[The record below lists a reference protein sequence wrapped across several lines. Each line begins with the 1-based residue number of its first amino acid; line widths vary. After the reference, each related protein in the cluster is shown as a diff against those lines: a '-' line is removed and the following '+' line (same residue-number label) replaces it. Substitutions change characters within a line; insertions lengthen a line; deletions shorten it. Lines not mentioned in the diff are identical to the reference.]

1 MTTFRHLST
10 AAALATTLAAAAG
23 PSAAGPSVVRDE
35 TLKDVGTTPVLG
47 RGYSLATNTFQS
59 ICMKEIVKT
68 KPSYDFRYTFKQ
80 VDESVAEEIKQS
92 GSFEASYGANYGF
105 FKVNGHMKGSSTTNT
120 KTAKKTV
127 NIVVQIDVDTYYAS
141 IDETKGE
148 LADTAVQLVRGDL
161 PAFFDACGMYYVRS
175 INRNSTIFAMF
186 TFKAENED
194 SDSKFAAQIEAE
206 IRGWGWSG
214 SMKAEMSGESKRSAE
229 SKELKIVTNAAGLGK
244 MTGTSLLAYDIDTFR
259 QSVLTA
265 FKATQDEDVG
275 KVTSIEIVPWVEHL
289 QFQALLLGNSNYTAD
304 GKRNMLVNSEFLAE
318 VDRAARAKLNVFYK
332 AKQCRGA
339 IEMGARSYDDKGVS
353 SWNIDGG
360 VSAAAMAIKHNRV
373 PSRTRKLEDLWKALT
388 PEKQQL
394 LYGEYDAFMYG
405 GKDDLPIIIQNGRRT
420 YRYDVDS
427 SPLVAPT
434 GVERALWAE
443 AARTALESKLAP
455 TGQALPAGLESWLA
469 VQASAYLR
477 ANGRGKAA
485 FGAATLDAVIEPLVD
500 GANLKPGETF
510 TEKLSYA
517 EGNERRTVTTEI
529 ATKVDLVNGVWRF
542 AFNNP
547 GALIESRDGW
557 YGFAAA
563 SILEHEAHADL
574 WVKTIAIAIKDQTG
588 IDLGEGDASFKA
600 LGDAYK
606 KKVDEE
612 IKGAAN
618 SRGME
623 DEPAPSLHSYPSFA
637 ALAQAAVV
645 SVLQGG
651 TDRRGE
657 VNNDPLVIT
666 YLLKQL
672 KTYDQQYLT
681 REAQR
686 LRKSDD
692 AVLTEAEEWET
703 AKAIYQ
709 QYKMLASQGG
719 SVSLGGVGF
728 FGSAEYVG
736 AARCVRD
743 LLRDNRYLRDS
754 YRNIESCR
762 RVESQ
767 LGTIQ
772 SSVVDDY
779 CMPTL
784 EQPAPAL

>member
-1 MTTFRHLST
+1 MNKLRHLST
-10 AAALATTLAAAAG
+10 AAALATTLAATAG

-35 TLKDVGTTPVLG
+35 SLKDVGTTPVLG

-68 KPSYDFRYTFKQ
+68 KPSYDFKYKFEE
-80 VDESVAEEIKQS
+80 VDASVAEEIKRS
-92 GSFEASYGANYGF
+92 GSFEANYGANYGF

-120 KTAKKTV
+120 KTERETV
-127 NIVVQIDVDTYYAS
+127 DIKVSIDVDTYYAS

-175 INRNSTIFAMF
+175 INRNSTIYALFSF
-186 TFKAENED
+186 EKKSDKEDSEFKAELE
-194 SDSKFAAQIEAE
+194 AQ

-214 SMKAEMSGESKRSAE
+214 SMSASMSGETKKKSE
-229 SKELKIVTNAAGLGK
+229 SRQLTITTNAAGLGK
-244 MTGTSLLAYDIDTFR
+244 MTGTSLLAYDLDSFR
-259 QSVLTA
+259 QAVLTA

-289 QFQALLLGNSNYTAD
+289 QFQALLLGNTNYTSD

-318 VDRAARAKLNVFYK
+318 VDRAARAKLNGFYK

-339 IEMGARSYDDKGVS
+339 IEIGARAYDDNGVS
-353 SWNIDGG
+353 TWNVVNG
-360 VSAAAMAIKHNRV
+360 VSAGDMNITNNRV
-373 PSRTRKLEDLWKALT
+373 PSRSRKLADLWTALT

-394 LYGEYDAFMYG
+394 LYSEYDAFMYG

-420 YRYDVDS
+420 YRYDVDN

-434 GVERALWAE
+434 GVERTLWAE
-443 AARTALESKLAP
+443 AARTALETKLAP
-455 TGQALPAGLESWLA
+455 SGQALPAGVQSWLA
-469 VQASAYLR
+469 VQARAYLR
-477 ANGRGKAA
+477 ANGRGNAA
-485 FGAATLDAVIEPLVD
+485 FGEDTLEKVIAPLVD

-510 TEKLSYA
+510 TENLSYA
-517 EGNERRTVTTEI
+517 EGSERRTVSTEI
-529 ATKVDLVNGVWRF
+529 TTVAELVKGVWRF

-563 SILEHEAHADL
+563 SVLEHEPHADL
-574 WVKTIAIAIKDQTG
+574 WVPTIAIAIKEQTG
-588 IDLGEGDASFKA
+588 IDLGQDGTSFKD
-600 LGDAYK
+600 LGKAYK
-606 KKVDEE
+606 DAVAKA
-612 IKGAAN
+612 IKDAGE
-618 SRGME
+618 SRHMG
-623 DEPAPSLHSYPSFA
+623 DDVPPSVHSYPSFA

-645 SVLQGG
+645 SVLRGG

-672 KTYDQQYLT
+672 QTYDMEFLS
-681 REAQR
+681 REAKR
-686 LRKSDD
+686 LGKRAG
-692 AVLTEAEEWET
+692 AVPTETEQWET
-703 AKAIYQ
+703 AKAIYE

-719 SVSLGGVGF
+719 SMSLGSVGF

-743 LLRDNRYLRDS
+743 LLRDNRFLRDS

-767 LGTIQ
+767 IGTIRA
-772 SSVVDDY
+772 SVVEDY
-779 CMPTL
+779 CLPKL
-784 EQPAPAL
+784 ER

>member
-1 MTTFRHLST
+1 MNKFRHLST
-10 AAALATTLAAAAG
+10 AAALAATLAGTAG
-23 PSAAGPSVVRDE
+23 SSEAGPSVVRDE

-68 KPSYDFRYTFKQ
+68 KPSYDFKYKFEQ
-80 VDESVAEEIKQS
+80 VDASVAEEIKRS
-92 GSFEASYGANYGF
+92 GSFEANYGANYGF
-105 FKVNGHMKGSSTTNT
+105 FKVNGRMKGSSTTNT
-120 KTAKKTV
+120 KSARKTV
-127 NIVVQIDVDTYYAS
+127 DIMVSIDVDTYYAS

-175 INRNSTIFAMF
+175 INRNSTIFALF
-186 TFKAENED
+186 SFESVSEAE
-194 SDSKFAAQIEAE
+194 DSKFQAELEAQ

-214 SMKAEMSGESKRSAE
+214 SMSASMSGETKRE
-229 SKELKIVTNAAGLGK
+229 SESRKLRITTNAAGLGK
-244 MTGTSLLAYDIDTFR
+244 MTGTTLLAYDIDTFR

-289 QFQALLLGNSNYTAD
+289 QFQALLLGNTSYTSD

-318 VDRAARAKLNVFYK
+318 VDRAARAKLNGFYK

-339 IEMGARSYDDKGVS
+339 IEADARSYDEKGRSTWLNLDGRSLGTVS
-353 SWNIDGG
+353 VKSNRPGG
-360 VSAAAMAIKHNRV
+360 A
-373 PSRTRKLEDLWKALT
+373 SRSLESLWLSLT

-420 YRYDVDS
+420 YRYDVDN
-427 SPLVAPT
+427 SPLVSPT
-434 GVERALWAE
+434 GAERALWAA
-443 AARTALESKLAP
+443 AARTALEGKLTP
-455 TGQALPAGLESWLA
+455 NGGALPAGLQSWLA
-469 VQASAYLR
+469 VQARAYLR
-477 ANGRGKAA
+477 ANGRGNAA
-485 FGAATLDAVIEPLVD
+485 FDKATLDEIIQPLVAD
-500 GANLKPGETF
+500 NGTDLKPGETF

-517 EGNERRTVTTEI
+517 DGSERRTVSTEI
-529 ATKVDLVNGVWRF
+529 STKVELINGVWRL

-563 SILEHEAHADL
+563 AVVEHEPLADL
-574 WVKTIAIAIKDQTG
+574 WVPTIAAAIKAQTE
-588 IDLGEGDASFKA
+588 IDVGQGGTTFKD

-606 KKVDEE
+606 AAIDRELTAPAASGGMA
-612 IKGAAN
+612 GAA
-618 SRGME
+618 
-623 DEPAPSLHSYPSFA
+623 PAQSLRSYPSFA
-637 ALAQAAVV
+637 ALAQGAVA

-657 VNNDPLVIT
+657 VNNDPLVIA

-672 KTYDQQYLT
+672 QTYDMDYLT

-686 LRKSDD
+686 LGKSPD
-692 AVLTEAEEWET
+692 AVLSEAEQWET

-743 LLRDNRYLRDS
+743 LLRDSRFLKDS

-767 LGTIQ
+767 LGTIR
-772 SSVVDDY
+772 STVVEDY
-779 CMPTL
+779 CLPKL
-784 EQPAPAL
+784 DL